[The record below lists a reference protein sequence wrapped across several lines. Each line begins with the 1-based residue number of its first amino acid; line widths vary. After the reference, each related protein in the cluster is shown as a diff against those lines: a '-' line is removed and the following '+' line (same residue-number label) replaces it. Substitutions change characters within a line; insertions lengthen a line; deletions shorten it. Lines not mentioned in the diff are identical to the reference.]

1 MPKAA
6 NESMRTVRA
15 PARPQP
21 SRAIKHGWT
30 PTGAKTEPSAMG
42 APKIAADLLSS
53 PKKKSSGD
61 GSIMPKQM
69 VF

>member
-6 NESMRTVRA
+6 NESMKTVRIA
-15 PARPQP
+15 PKPQP
-21 SRAIKHGWT
+21 SRAIKHGWV
-30 PTGAKTEPSAMG
+30 PSGAKTTPSAMG
-42 APKIAADLLSS
+42 AAKRADALTPS